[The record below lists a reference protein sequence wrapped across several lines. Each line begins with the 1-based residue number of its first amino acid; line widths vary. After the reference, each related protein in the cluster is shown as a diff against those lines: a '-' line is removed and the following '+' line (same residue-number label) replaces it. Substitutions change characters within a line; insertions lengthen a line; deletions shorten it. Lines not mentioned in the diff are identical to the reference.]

1 MATTAMQGR
10 WRSGTAGAMLLA
22 LVAAGSVAASALD
35 ALTSKDARGGLRAA
49 LTQGI
54 EAAVG
59 RLGVKDGFLANPQVR
74 IPLPP
79 ALDKVDRTLRRFGM
93 AGEADKLKEA
103 MNHAA
108 ENAVAAATPILKDAL
123 KRMTVTDAKA
133 ILTGGDDAATRYF
146 QGATS
151 ETLRTRFRPIVAAAT
166 AKLQVAALYDRY
178 AGQAAQFGLLK
189 AEDAN
194 LNDYV
199 TQKALAGLFLVMA
212 DEERAIRKDP
222 LGQASSLVRKVFG
235 AL

>member
-79 ALDKVDRTLRRFGM
+79 ALDKVDRTLR
-93 AGEADKLKEA
+93 
-103 MNHAA
+103 N
-108 ENAVAAATPILKDAL
+108 
-123 KRMTVTDAKA
+123 
-133 ILTGGDDAATRYF
+133 RYKP
-146 QGATS
+146 Q
-151 ETLRTRFRPIVAAAT
+151 
-166 AKLQVAALYDRY
+166 
-178 AGQAAQFGLLK
+178 
-189 AEDAN
+189 
-194 LNDYV
+194 
-199 TQKALAGLFLVMA
+199 
-212 DEERAIRKDP
+212 
-222 LGQASSLVRKVFG
+222 
-235 AL
+235 